1 MLGCSSKLCNRL
13 RSFVKQDIVVLESR
27 APVEILHENVI
38 ISGFSVFCIRF
49 PRGQCDQHTMQ
60 VDQSALVHRISFV
73 GLSLFLIALAI
84 IVVDRAN

>member
-27 APVEILHENVI
+27 APVEILHGNGTV
-38 ISGFSVFCIRF
+38 
-49 PRGQCDQHTMQ
+49 
-60 VDQSALVHRISFV
+60 ALVHRISFV